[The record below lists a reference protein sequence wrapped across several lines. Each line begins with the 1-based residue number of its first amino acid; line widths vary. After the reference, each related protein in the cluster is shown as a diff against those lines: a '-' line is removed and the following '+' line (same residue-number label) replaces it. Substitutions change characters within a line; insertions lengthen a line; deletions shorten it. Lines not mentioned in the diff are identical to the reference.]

1 MRGTL
6 LSILFRI
13 DFIEIYAGAWAEI
26 RARGKTTRTSQLLQL
41 RIRNREI
48 YLMKTILAS
57 EFGNNTKMKISQVF
71 VDGFFQWLHFFSK
84 DKEKLIQ
91 AFCHMFNLEVFYV
104 AVIDSEIAGIAAC
117 TDGKI
122 PTVKL
127 NSNQMKKHLGFFMGT
142 IAYLILKREFETKKY
157 PFKIEK
163 GMGMV
168 EFVATSTK
176 YRGKGVATAILN
188 HIFASTPYTIYALE
202 VADTNTNAINLYE
215 KLGFIEFLRIK
226 QKGSKRSG
234 INHLVY
240 MKYNKK

>member
-1 MRGTL
+1 
-6 LSILFRI
+6 
-13 DFIEIYAGAWAEI
+13 
-26 RARGKTTRTSQLLQL
+26 
-41 RIRNREI
+41 
-48 YLMKTILAS
+48 MKTILAS
-57 EFGNNTKMKISQVF
+57 EFGNNTKMKISQVLLMDF
-71 VDGFFQWLHFFSK
+71 FNGFIFFSK

-215 KLGFIEFLRIK
+215 KLVLL
-226 QKGSKRSG
+226 SSYA
-234 INHLVY
+234 L
-240 MKYNKK
+240 NKKVAKEAV